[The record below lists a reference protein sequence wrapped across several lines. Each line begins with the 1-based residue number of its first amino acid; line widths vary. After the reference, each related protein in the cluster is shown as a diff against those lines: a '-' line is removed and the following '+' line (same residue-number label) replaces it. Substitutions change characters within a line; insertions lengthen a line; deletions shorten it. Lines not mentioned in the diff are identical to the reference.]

1 MPAERGPEGMSV
13 VLLPGFMLDAGL
25 WEEMAPLLA
34 PLGPIHH
41 GDLFQDDTMQAMAAR
56 VLAEVPGRFVL
67 VGFSMGGFVAREVA
81 RMAPERVRAL
91 VLVATSA
98 RGDSAAQRARRQA
111 IAGRPADQA
120 FRGMSRSA
128 IARGLHPD
136 RAGDM
141 ALVDRLRGMGDRLG
155 GAVFLRQSL
164 LPRPAFDDRLGEI
177 TCPTL
182 VVAAAQDALRSVPES
197 EELAAGIPG
206 ARLHVVE
213 GSGHMLPIEAPET
226 LARLILDFV
235 AQAET

>member
-1 MPAERGPEGMSV
+1 MSL

-25 WEEMAPLLA
+25 WDDMAPLLA

-41 GDLFQDDTMQAMAAR
+41 GDLFQDETLDGMAAR
-56 VLAEVPGRFVL
+56 VLAAAPDRFVL
-67 VGFSMGGFVAREVA
+67 LGFSMGGFVARQIA

-98 RGDSAAQRARRQA
+98 RGDSASQQARRRA
-111 IAGRPADQA
+111 LEGRPADQA

-136 RAGDM
+136 RAGDT

-155 GAVFLRQSL
+155 GAVFLRQSRL
-164 LPRPAFDDRLGEI
+164 ARPDFDTRLGEI

-182 VVAAAQDALRSVPES
+182 VVAAAQDALRSVAES
-197 EELAAGIPG
+197 AEIAAGIPG
-206 ARLHVVE
+206 ARLRVIE
-213 GSGHMLPIEAPET
+213 GSGHMLPVEAPEE

-235 AQAET
+235 PPAEP

>member
-1 MPAERGPEGMSV
+1 VGV

-25 WEEMAPLLA
+25 WDELAPLLA

-41 GDLFQDDTMQAMAAR
+41 GDLFQDGTLPAMAAR
-56 VLAEVPGRFVL
+56 VLANAPERFVL
-67 VGFSMGGFVAREVA
+67 IGFSMGGFVAREVA
-81 RMAPERVRAL
+81 RMAPGRVRAL
-91 VLVATSA
+91 VLVGTSA
-98 RGDSAAQRARRQA
+98 RGDSASQQARRQA
-111 IAGRPADQA
+111 IEGRTAGQA

-136 RAGDM
+136 RAGDL

-164 LPRPAFDDRLGEI
+164 LPRPPFDDRLGEI

-182 VVAAAQDALRSVPES
+182 VVAAAQDALRSVAES
-197 EELAAGIPG
+197 EELATGIPG
-206 ARLHVVE
+206 ARLHVIE
-213 GSGHMLPIEAPET
+213 GSGHMMPIEAPEE

-235 AQAET
+235 PQAET